1 MWPNPQF
8 PEDLVTFT
16 EEILNGKFHFL
27 RCASSEWRS
36 ILEYDL
42 LVLSCAL
49 QCVKK
54 AQIRSFFWSVFSLI
68 RTEYG
73 KILCIQCECGKIR
86 TRKNSVF
93 GHFSRSVLRCYIS
106 SDCYSSLQKYV
117 WITIVIVTRF
127 HLGRFE
133 SDFTTYTKVPMLYTV
148 QFFLTNL
155 YDRSFVLSSKFI
167 IFWYSIL
174 SLENIYNN
182 NLSLWII
189 CCRLCGGI

>member
-1 MWPNPQF
+1 MFKYRLFSGPYF
-8 PEDLVTFT
+8 PAFGLYTKRYGVF
-16 EEILNGKFHFL
+16 
-27 RCASSEWRS
+27 
-36 ILEYDL
+36 
-42 LVLSCAL
+42 VL
-49 QCVKK
+49 
-54 AQIRSFFWSVFSLI
+54 
-68 RTEYG
+68 
-73 KILCIQCECGKIR
+73 IQCECGKIR

-117 WITIVIVTRF
+117 CITIVIVTRF

-182 NLSLWII
+182 NLSL
-189 CCRLCGGI
+189 